1 MNAWALAGPSPHNL
15 RGRPAGNVENY
26 DVPGSHKIK
35 SAWDSLY
42 LYFQKTE
49 FGFEIFFTFF
59 LDFLKVSE
67 NLCFDT
73 FLTLF
78 WTMLTFH
85 SLAASAH
92 YVWFWLDFI

>member
-42 LYFQKTE
+42 LYFQKSE
-49 FGFEIFFTFF
+49 FGFEIFFLHFFGTFSRYR
-59 LDFLKVSE
+59 KICV
-67 NLCFDT
+67 
-73 FLTLF
+73 LTLF
-78 WTMLTFH
+78 
-85 SLAASAH
+85 
-92 YVWFWLDFI
+92 